1 MNTLFNYT
9 KSTLLLLAFSF
20 TLLGC
25 TNEILDLQE
34 NELSARNG
42 TQFKFNTTLSGKNT
56 VPVQDTH
63 AVGQAIVT
71 ISKDETKIHYK
82 IITANI
88 DDIFASHFHLA
99 PVGENGGIV
108 APLYGNAPS
117 GPNNGVLAEGY
128 ITVGDVIGP
137 LSPDPDDPDPAAAS
151 QVALANLIIAIR
163 SGNIYVNVHTLAVL
177 SGEIRG
183 QL

>member
-34 NELSARNG
+34 NELSARPG
-42 TQFKFNTTLSGKNT
+42 TQLHFNTSLNGKNI
-56 VPVQDTH
+56 VPDPISTK

-82 IITANI
+82 ITTANI
-88 DDIFASHFHLA
+88 ENIFAVHFHMA
-99 PVGENGGIV
+99 PAGTNGGIV
-108 APLYGNAPS
+108 APLYGNTPS
-117 GPNNGVLAEGY
+117 GPNNGVLVEGY
-128 ITVGDVIGP
+128 IMSGNVVGAIVGD
-137 LSPDPDDPDPAAAS
+137 LD
-151 QVALANLIIAIR
+151 ALIAAIR
-163 SGNIYVNVHTLAVL
+163 SGNIYINVHTSLPLGVP